1 MAEQGMRA
9 GGQAE
14 QLRQRLD
21 SFRVQLQTALQYNAE
36 AQDDRLPPSEL
47 IMNAALSENLRHQ
60 AAQQVMAILPQDTVY
75 IHTLRSLC
83 GMNH

>member
-1 MAEQGMRA
+1 MAEQGTSA

-47 IMNAALSENLRHQ
+47 IMNAALSEKLRHQ
-60 AAQQVMAILPQDTVY
+60 AAQQVVAILPQDMLH
-75 IHTLRSLC
+75 I
-83 GMNH
+83 NA